1 MTLDE
6 YKQMVYED
14 IKISAQA
21 NIADVTSEFI
31 SYATEV
37 LIDAEEIDGFE
48 ECYFEGTGHRNKK
61 MQIDGYNFDAVDNS
75 CCILICDFTNQL
87 EMQTITNTDIDNL
100 YGRMQAYV
108 EHSISEYIID
118 NYEASNPG
126 FELSFKIKDDLNKI
140 PKFRFLILTDKII
153 SKRIKS
159 LKKDPIFDKTVELN
173 VWDISR
179 LFNIEQSSMGKEEIS
194 IEFQNYGVDG
204 LAAVVG
210 MKSEVERYSS
220 YLTTISGNVLADIY
234 LEYGSRLL
242 EGNVRSFLST
252 KSKVNKGIKNTIA
265 NHPEMFFAYNNGIAA
280 TATDMVY
287 EETEY
292 GILIKEIKN
301 LQIING
307 GQTTASIASAVI
319 NKDGDVTKVVVP
331 MKLSLVDSER
341 GEQIIPEIAMCANSQ
356 NKIDEADFASNHP
369 FHIRMENFSRAIL
382 APAVDGNQYQKGW
395 FYERAR
401 GQYNQEQMKLT
412 MTGRNAFKLKWD
424 KHQIIKKVDL
434 AKYINSY
441 YCMPHIVSRGAQY
454 NAKVFNDLMKKEW
467 KRSDV
472 QFNEWYFK
480 RMIALA
486 IIFKSTEKIVSDQE
500 WYKAVKSYRAN
511 IVAYAIAVIFDA
523 ISKVEDFEL
532 DYKRIWNN
540 QRIYK
545 EFEEQIVITSK
556 EVYDFI
562 TAENRPVLNVTQWCK
577 QEVCWTTAKKVNWT
591 IRQELLLTLVP
602 KSDSIQTNE
611 ESKKEQRANEE
622 FDALKEIMEKGC
634 LYWQRMLEWGT
645 ERRIMSPVEQEFIHL
660 AAGLDKTGKLPSE
673 RQGKKIVTIEKRMKM
688 EGFE

>member
-6 YKQMVYED
+6 YKQMIYED

-21 NIADVTSEFI
+21 NIADVASEFI
-31 SYATEV
+31 SYVTEV

-48 ECYFEGTGHRNKK
+48 ECYFEGIGQRNKK
-61 MQIDGYNFDAVDNS
+61 MQIDGYNFDEVDNS
-75 CCILICDFTNQL
+75 CCIVICDFTNQVG
-87 EMQTITNTDIDNL
+87 MQTITNTDIDNL
-100 YGRMQAYV
+100 YGRMQAYI
-108 EHSISEYIID
+108 EHSVSEYIIN

-126 FELSFKIKDDLNKI
+126 FELSFKIKEELDKI

-159 LKKDPIFDKTVELN
+159 LKKDPIFNKPVELN

-179 LFNIEQSSMGKEEIS
+179 LFDIEQSSMGKEEIS
-194 IEFQNYGVDG
+194 IELKNYGIDG
-204 LAAVVG
+204 LVAVVG

-220 YLTTISGNVLADIY
+220 YLTTISGDVLANIY
-234 LEYGSRLL
+234 LEYGARLL

-252 KSKVNKGIKNTIA
+252 KSKVNKGIKNTIT

-369 FHIRMENFSRAIL
+369 FHIRMENFSRTIL
-382 APAVDGNQYQKGW
+382 APAVNGNQFQKGW

-412 MTGRNAFKLKWD
+412 MSGRNAFKLKWD

-441 YCMPHIVSRGAQY
+441 YCMPHLVSRGAQY
-454 NAKVFNDLMKKEW
+454 SAKVFNDLMKKEW
-467 KRSDV
+467 KKSDI

-480 RMIALA
+480 RMISLA
-486 IIFKSTEKIVSDQE
+486 IIFRTTENIVSEQE
-500 WYKAVKSYRAN
+500 WYKLVKSYRAN
-511 IVAYAIAVIFDA
+511 IVTYTMAVIFEA
-523 ISKVEDFEL
+523 ISKISDFEL
-532 DYKRIWNN
+532 DFKRIWNN
-540 QRIYK
+540 QAVYK
-545 EFEEQIVITSK
+545 ELDKQLIITSK

-562 TAENRPVLNVTQWCK
+562 TANNRPVLNVTQWCK
-577 QEVCWTTAKKVNWT
+577 QELCWNTAKKAEWT
-591 IRQELLLTLVP
+591 INQDLLLTLVP
-602 KSDSIQTNE
+602 QSDNIQENE
-611 ESKKEQRANEE
+611 EAKKEQKANEE
-622 FDALKEIMEKGC
+622 FDSLKEIMGRGC
-634 LYWQRMLEWGT
+634 SYWQKLLIWGK
-645 ERRIMSPVEQEFIHL
+645 EKRIMSEVEQDFIHIAVDL
-660 AAGLDKTGKLPSE
+660 EKTGKLPSE
-673 RQGKKIVTIEKRMKM
+673 RQGKKILTIKKRMEM